1 MTVEEINKIDTSTSS
16 FEYIKTLSEQEWK
29 NVTLDE
35 CWGFQIQK
43 NSIWNDGLS
52 EKELNDFQKQ
62 IGLEFPESLRNFYK
76 TMNGLNKSGI
86 NVSGDLKNENP
97 TYRSTFYSYPDDL
110 ELIKE
115 QINWILDSNEIS
127 IQDIEKGRAPFIFPY
142 FGHRFLI
149 VDSNEQVLSMYGDDI
164 IPWADNLSKGI
175 LKDILELNDGE
186 LKIDEFKPIK
196 FWLE

>member
-1 MTVEEINKIDTSTSS
+1 MTVEEINKIDTNTLS
-16 FEYIKTLSEQEWK
+16 FEYIKTLSEQKWK

-35 CWGFQIQK
+35 YWGFQIQE

-62 IGLEFPESLRNFYK
+62 MGFKFPESLRNFYK

-97 TYRSTFYSYPDDL
+97 TYRSTFYSYPNDL

-115 QINWILDSNEIS
+115 QINWILDSNGIK
-127 IQDIEKGRAPFIFPY
+127 IQDIEKGKAPFIFPY

-164 IPWADNLSKGI
+164 IPWADNLAKGI
-175 LKDILELNDGE
+175 LTDILELHNGE
-186 LKIDEFKPIK
+186 LIMDEFKPIK
-196 FWLE
+196 YWLE